1 VAAIRSVLAV
11 PGFLLIAL
19 LQHQRQHRAQTVF
32 TSRSIVVAMAAG
44 SLCYYLGSLANFY
57 ALTLI
62 QANVERALLFSYP
75 AMVVAMQAFAQGRWP
90 SLGILMSL
98 CATTAGVVLVTGA
111 LDQALTP
118 QELEGVA
125 WVLFCSMTIAIYFMV
140 SGRLTT
146 TMGAANFTVI
156 AMTTAGAL
164 FLIHFLMEVDTVDLT
179 EFAAASAATMIGL
192 VVFATILP
200 LFCMAEGVR
209 RIGAS
214 RAALVSTLGP
224 PATAAMAY
232 VLYRETLSASQLL
245 GTCMVVLAVALLEL
259 RGHKKG

>member
-1 VAAIRSVLAV
+1 MLAV
-11 PGFLLIAL
+11 PGFLLIAV
-19 LQHQRQHRAQTVF
+19 LQHQRQHRSQTLF
-32 TSRSIVVAMAAG
+32 TPQSIVAAMVAG

-75 AMVVAMQAFAQGRWP
+75 AMVVAMQAIALGRWP
-90 SLGILMSL
+90 SSSVLASL
-98 CATTAGVVLVTGA
+98 CATTIGVILVTGA
-111 LDQALTP
+111 LDQALTT

-164 FLIHFLMEVDTVDLT
+164 FFVHFLLANNTIELA
-179 EFAAASAATMIGL
+179 EFTIASAVTMAGL

-224 PATAAMAY
+224 PATATMAY
-232 VLYRETLSASQLL
+232 VLYGETLSSSQLL

-259 RGHKKG
+259 HGHNKR